1 MSNFRTEVLQLPLMA
16 TGDRLKVLGA
26 LPNIYAVG
34 EALLPT
40 PSDWPR
46 NAVTTGFFFL
56 EEALTADDD
65 DSTTASKGESGCGGG
80 GRGKSEGGSG
90 GGRGKSEGGSGAG
103 SAELSRLKAWV
114 SANPRPVV
122 VNFGSMACIDEA
134 KEEGE
139 GDGEVRKRVFCAIL
153 CLTPVLKCI
162 ILPRQA
168 RDKHRESTQ
177 NKDAFLHYRETSL
190 RMRSTLR
197 CNSGGLL

>member
-1 MSNFRTEVLQLPLMA
+1 VSNFRTEVLQLPLMA

-65 DSTTASKGESGCGGG
+65 DDDDSTTASKGDGGGGRGKSGGGGG

-153 CLTPVLKCI
+153 C
-162 ILPRQA
+162 
-168 RDKHRESTQ
+168 
-177 NKDAFLHYRETSL
+177 
-190 RMRSTLR
+190 
-197 CNSGGLL
+197 